1 MSGFKNFAIVGAGLT
16 GRFIVQQFLKEKSAG
31 TVNEVVVLTRE
42 GSSTIIDGDAKV
54 IPVDYTNKESLK
66 SALTGVDVIISTIAA
81 TGFGLQAG
89 IAEAG
94 KEVGVKLFVP
104 SEFGGPT
111 EGATEGVFGAKA
123 KVHDQLKAVGVPY
136 VLFYTGPY
144 ADNVWNLYL
153 SLDVKSGKVSVGE
166 DGNKQISFTSRP
178 DIARYVSYVLTHL
191 PAEQLKNRS
200 FSIAGDTKSFNEIF
214 KSYEAK
220 TGKKVDVT
228 YIPLSVYD
236 QRLAANP
243 KDFGAFLHKLWATT
257 GPFTQTDNHLYPD
270 WNPSSVLDN
279 IPVA

>member
-42 GSSTIIDGDAKV
+42 VRFAAVLEALNVLLRSHHLRQGSSTIIDGDAKV

-144 ADNVWNLYL
+144 ADNVWNLC
-153 SLDVKSGKVSVGE
+153 
-166 DGNKQISFTSRP
+166 
-178 DIARYVSYVLTHL
+178 VSYCTFAAV
-191 PAEQLKNRS
+191 
-200 FSIAGDTKSFNEIF
+200 
-214 KSYEAK
+214 
-220 TGKKVDVT
+220 
-228 YIPLSVYD
+228 
-236 QRLAANP
+236 RLIT
-243 KDFGAFLHKLWATT
+243 LE
-257 GPFTQTDNHLYPD
+257 
-270 WNPSSVLDN
+270 
-279 IPVA
+279 